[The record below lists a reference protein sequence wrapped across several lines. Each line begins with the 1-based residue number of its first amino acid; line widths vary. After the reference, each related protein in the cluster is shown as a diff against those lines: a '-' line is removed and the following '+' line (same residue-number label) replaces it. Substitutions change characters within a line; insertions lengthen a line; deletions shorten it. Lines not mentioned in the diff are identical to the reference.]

1 MNISEQDLATWLILF
16 SLFGLPL
23 LVTLG
28 VILAGWIQKRK
39 TGERSD
45 GHREIVLPIGLWD
58 GFAIGLFALL
68 MGIFQLH
75 WYMKLC
81 IFLAAILLEGLLVG
95 LMAGWFTWKRFL
107 LWLLCALAVVG
118 PLVGTNLWERH
129 LREISMPESVN
140 YRG

>member
-1 MNISEQDLATWLILF
+1 MLDVLF
-16 SLFGLPL
+16 ICFFGFILPL

-45 GHREIVLPIGLWD
+45 GLRGLVLPIGLWD

-81 IFLAAILLEGLLVG
+81 SS
-95 LMAGWFTWKRFL
+95 WR
-107 LWLLCALAVVG
+107 
-118 PLVGTNLWERH
+118 R
-129 LREISMPESVN
+129 S
-140 YRG
+140 